1 MKKVTGAKVTGA
13 VVALTMCLNS
23 VPSTALAE
31 SESPRGGDIKAV
43 SEAEERTEDSV
54 SEESTPTEEVKADET
69 EKADAEEQEEGISE
83 GDTQEEESESE
94 ETNGNKNSEQAE
106 KSKEEINQPT
116 EEEKQPAQEAVAL
129 TVGNETAVQATEEAV
144 AKIGEDEYE
153 TLDDAIEAT
162 LVEDSATIS
171 LLKDAV
177 LSSEAITY
185 CPLVIEMN
193 GFSIT
198 GNIRAS
204 YDLTLKNGTVEGN
217 VTVDA
222 STEQGK
228 FVMTAPADAEA
239 AITGNLIVNSD
250 CSANISGAK
259 VGVKGDSV
267 QIDTDEEVI
276 ISGTDKA
283 VELKSAVIGS
293 SKTIYGATTL
303 DGEVSQAVFSD
314 GTYKVGEEVAKKITN
329 AAGGQVTPPVKSTI
343 SFAADSEN
351 KNVVA
356 GNSVTFTVNYDG
368 TKKLDAHV
376 QKNGLVGIAITIKD
390 NEDNTYTV
398 TVTPKEDVAAGAY
411 TVYVYEKD
419 DRTVQAE
426 AKLNITEAGAKVAIG
441 DTTTYYA
448 TLAEILANK
457 LTGGSTITLL
467 KDEKNTSSGVIYINT
482 DETGITLDLNGKSL
496 YYSALYV
503 GNLQGVSGGNSGKVT
518 VISDEGNNDLSIN
531 VGTSGT
537 LIFAPKSA
545 GTRGNIFNEGGNI
558 ILSGGS
564 ITMSNSDTSK
574 KITEFLAD
582 GYAYKSEKGNLVEYA
597 TAKSMYRTSSPYSIL
612 YVVQCDH
619 NDIVTDDIGKIN
631 CKYCNKEL
639 EVSVEWKSIDGTT
652 KYFKDLKTALTDSA
666 VTSGTSGTLKLLED
680 DNGNSLTINSGNF
693 DLDLNGKKINSV
705 GIIGGTVNI
714 TNTAETTG
722 EVLNLTIFNGQ
733 AKVTLGIGTKY
744 SKIDATQPIGS
755 MLVSGAVMK
764 VDGTYA
770 TEAQL
775 NSSVIGSVVEIV
787 EIPLYIMR
795 EPIQNDLDSIVY
807 GKAESGLLTF
817 AFSES
822 GVTLKYKI
830 DSGDVVTEE
839 VTSNGI
845 DLSTETAL
853 WNLSAGEHTL
863 TVSATYDGYTI
874 NRTYTFTV
882 SQSESNISIDSY
894 SSAVTY
900 FDQIYVDGRVE
911 TTGTAATSTNTNN
924 ISTYSGD
931 DTLTSNYVELYA
943 GETTYG
949 KFAVNDNGNFRIS
962 LPASD
967 LGIGE
972 LEFGVKYTGNE
983 NMADTQTADNVIQVK
998 IVKLVPNVTSS
1009 GWRGYPYGKTYD
1021 GTAIKS
1027 PSEGNGL
1034 TIEYSNEV
1042 NDTVKTDYS
1051 NTYYKLEDIKFNYYP
1066 AEKQSDGSYKKTS
1079 ATALAG
1085 NPVNAGDY
1093 IVEAVFDETDGI
1105 QGAISQFG
1113 FTINP
1118 AEGYNDTAPTF
1129 DKTVFITGV
1138 ERTYEIDLR
1147 DLLKDVKGITEND
1160 KIEAYVGYLDAITLN
1175 TGCFKEAKIENGKLI
1190 LTAIPMKNYK
1200 DSTSIGN
1207 IKLNLKTTN
1216 YKILSTDIY
1225 FKTESKPEKTINSN
1239 YITMDSW
1246 TYGEKPKEPLLSV
1259 ITEGH
1264 IASTDAVSYAKKD
1277 GTALNGVP
1285 TDAGE
1290 YTVTISYETKDYLY
1304 KGTKAFTIYPKSIE
1318 GAEVKLNHDSFVY
1331 NGEEQLPEVISVV
1344 LDGVTLTQGI
1354 NDDYGYAVN
1363 TEMNVGAYTLT
1374 VLANDHNYTGT
1385 VEVPWSITA
1394 KDMTN
1399 ADATVA
1405 GGNVYTGENIEP
1417 EITIKDGSKKLVK
1430 GTDYD
1435 VAYSNNTNAGTANA
1449 DITFKGNYSGNIK
1462 KTFEIARKNVTADIE
1477 VTGTYTYTGS
1487 EIKPTVVLKA
1497 GNTIIPVSEYNVS
1510 YESNTNAGTGKIIVT
1525 DKDGGNYEVNRIEET
1540 FTIEKAE
1547 GKATAPTAI
1556 ENIVYNGNEQVL
1568 VNAGSSSTGEMQYKI
1583 GENGTYTAELPKAV
1597 NAGEYTV
1604 FYKSVGDNNH
1614 NDTEEGSIT
1623 VSIARKNIA
1632 DATVNLDHD
1641 SFVYNGENQY
1651 PEIESVVLD
1660 GRTLVLGPDY
1670 GSEITYGSDAGT
1682 YTVTVSA
1689 NGNNYTGSV
1698 TVNWSITPKP
1708 VTATLEVTGTYTY
1721 TGSAIVPTVVVKED
1735 IPENE
1740 YTLSYENNTNAGA
1753 GKVIVVDGEGGN
1765 YTVSGETTFTI
1776 KPAQVII
1783 KALDKSIRKGNTA
1796 PDLSNPVAGT
1806 DYEVT
1811 GLIGDDVLGGTVSLR
1826 YSDDLNT
1833 GAVGTAEIIP
1843 SVTGINP
1850 NYEAVYEKGT
1860 LQIRKRPSSSDD
1872 SDSTVSNPVET
1883 PSTDNGKADSSADG
1897 TKQEDGIKQ
1906 TVVKM
1911 WIDSKNLSVNG
1922 VISEKDAAPVIRN
1935 DRTLVP
1941 IRFITESLG
1950 GKVAW
1955 NGITKTVT
1963 LTIDGKEIK
1972 MTIGK
1977 TLEKYGVAPVI
1988 IDGRTFVPVRFVAD
2002 ELGAAVAWDDATKT
2016 VTITK

>member
-43 SEAEERTEDSV
+43 SEAEERTEESA
-54 SEESTPTEEVKADET
+54 SEESTPTEEVKAEET
-69 EKADAEEQEEGISE
+69 ERVDAEEQEEGTSE
-83 GDTQEEESESE
+83 GDTQEEESKPEEKQE
-94 ETNGNKNSEQAE
+94 ETKDETKDSETPSADESNKQ
-106 KSKEEINQPT
+106 
-116 EEEKQPAQEAVAL
+116 EEEKQPAQEAVTL
-129 TVGNETAVQATEEAV
+129 TAENETAVYATEEAV
-144 AKIGEDEYE
+144 AKIGDTEYD
-153 TLDDAIEAT
+153 TLDDAISDVSGEESVT
-162 LVEDSATIS
+162 TIT
-171 LLKDAV
+171 LLKDAT
-177 LSSEAITY
+177 LDDDENTY
-185 CPLVIEMN
+185 SPLIIEMN
-193 GFSIT
+193 GHSIKSDIT
-198 GNIRAS
+198 AG
-204 YDLTLKNGTVEGN
+204 YDLTLNNGTVEGN
-217 VTVDA
+217 VRVET
-222 STEQGK
+222 TNENGK
-228 FVMTAPADAEA
+228 FVMTAPSEADA
-239 AITGNLIVNSD
+239 AITGDLEIIKG
-250 CSANISGAK
+250 SADISGAK
-259 VGVKGDSV
+259 VGVKGTLYISTEDDN
-267 QIDTDEEVI
+267 IT

-283 VELKSAVIGS
+283 VELTKEPTLSPS
-293 SKTIYGATTL
+293 SIIIYGSTEV
-303 DGEVSQAVFSD
+303 DGDVSQAVFSD

-368 TKKLDAHV
+368 TDDLTAYVQNDATV
-376 QKNGLVGIAITIKD
+376 NITATIE
-390 NEDNTYTV
+390 NSGENTYTV
-398 TVTPKEDVAAGAY
+398 TITTDEGVKAGEY
-411 TVYVYEKD
+411 KVYVHEINN
-419 DRTVQAE
+419 TMVNAE
-426 AKLNITEAGAKVAIG
+426 AKLNITEAGAKLTIG

-448 TLAEILANK
+448 TLAEIFTDTPLA
-457 LTGGSTITLL
+457 GGSVVTVL
-467 KDEKNTSSGVIYINT
+467 KDESDAYVSHYIYT
-482 DETGITLDLNGKSL
+482 EETGITLDLNGKRLGSN
-496 YYSALYV
+496 LYV
-503 GNLQGVSGGNSGKVT
+503 GKVANSNGNRGKVT
-518 VISDEGNNDLSIN
+518 IIDSVGNGSCTIY
-531 VGTSGT
+531 VGTNGT
-537 LIFAPKSA
+537 LIFAPESS
-545 GTRGNIFNEGGNI
+545 GTIGYIFSSGGDI
-558 ILSGGS
+558 TLSGGQVVIS
-564 ITMSNSDTSK
+564 NIDNTNKPITD
-574 KITEFLAD
+574 FLAD
-582 GYAYKSEKGNLVEYA
+582 GYAYKDKKGNWIEYA
-597 TAKSMYRTSSPYSIL
+597 TAKKLYMSNSQYPVF

-619 NDIVTDDIGKIN
+619 NEIDIDTKV
-631 CKYCNKEL
+631 CKYCNETL
-639 EVSVEWKSIDGTT
+639 DVSVEWKSIDGTT

-755 MLVSGAVMK
+755 MLVFGAAMK
-764 VDGTYA
+764 VDRTYA

-775 NSSVIGSVVEIV
+775 NSSVIGSAVEIV
-787 EIPLYIMR
+787 EIPLYITR
-795 EPIQNDLDSIVY
+795 EPTQNDLDSIVY
-807 GKAESGLLTF
+807 GTAESGLLTF
-817 AFSES
+817 AFSKS

-830 DSGDVVTEE
+830 DNYDEVTEE

-853 WNLSAGEHTL
+853 WNLPAGEHTL

-1105 QGAISQFG
+1105 QEATSQFG

-1160 KIEAYVGYLDAITLN
+1160 KIEAYVGYFDAITLN

-1259 ITEGH
+1259 
-1264 IASTDAVSYAKKD
+1264 ASEDWIPSTYAVSYAKKD

-1374 VLANDHNYTGT
+1374 VLANDHNYIGT

-1399 ADATVA
+1399 ADVTVA
-1405 GGNVYTGENIEP
+1405 GGNTYTGESIEP
-1417 EITIKDGSKKLVK
+1417 EITIKDGSKVLAK

-1435 VAYSNNTNAGTANA
+1435 VAYSNSTNAGTANA

-1547 GKATAPTAI
+1547 GKATAPMAI

-1583 GENGTYTAELPKAV
+1583 GENGTYTAELPKTV